1 MSINKLF
8 LYLENELV
16 KARLVEPWEELSSPL
31 KWGDLEFEITSSSL
45 RMVTWPNLIP
55 ELSPETARSFLDL
68 IASRYPFSRDRAELQ
83 KICPQ
88 LLFKDNVD
96 EWVFF
101 AGTFNPWHK
110 GHQACLNLLPKDKWC
125 FILPDKNP
133 FKEDSLREPVAT
145 SLELI
150 RKINFGPHHYF
161 VPTFLINQEKNPTI
175 NWIEQVR
182 SRFPEQK
189 LSLLMGFDSFK
200 SLESWHRSEDL
211 LKNLNKIY
219 VVSRLEDDSERD
231 EGLGPIKRT
240 APHLEIEFLGRHEF
254 ENLSSTELRKKT

>member
-1 MSINKLF
+1 LSTNKLF

-16 KARLVEPWEELSSPL
+16 KARAVESWENLTRPL
-31 KWGDLEFEITSSSL
+31 KWGDLEFEMTTSPI

-55 ELSPETARSFLDL
+55 ELPPETARSFLDL
-68 IASRYPFSRDRAELQ
+68 IASRYPFSRDRSQLMQ
-83 KICPQ
+83 LCPE

-101 AGTFNPWHK
+101 AGSFNPWHK

-133 FKEDSLREPVAT
+133 FKEDSGREPVAT

-150 RKINFGPHHYF
+150 RKINFGSHHYF

-182 SRFPEQK
+182 TRFPDQK

-200 SLESWHRSEDL
+200 SLNSWHRSHDL

-219 VVSRLEDDSERD
+219 VVSRLEDDHERD
-231 EGLGPIKRT
+231 EVAVPLKTI
-240 APHLEIEFLGRHEF
+240 APHLEVEFLGRHEF
-254 ENLSSTELRKKT
+254 ENLSSSDLRKKT